1 MSKQVSAIFVS
12 LFQPSEICSNSRL
25 SSFSLASTSIGKV
38 KNLPVASV
46 CSIPSFPFL
55 FHLSLS
61 LSISLSPVTFFLL
74 FPLPSRWYWYC
85 TSRDATAGIS
95 RTRGFVSNA
104 ARTLITPTSGK
115 RAWENRQLN
124 GDRDFSARFSVFQ
137 PPWNRCLQK
146 RIL

>member
-38 KNLPVASV
+38 KNLRSQVCVPFLRFHS
-46 CSIPSFPFL
+46 CSI
-55 FHLSLS
+55 SLS